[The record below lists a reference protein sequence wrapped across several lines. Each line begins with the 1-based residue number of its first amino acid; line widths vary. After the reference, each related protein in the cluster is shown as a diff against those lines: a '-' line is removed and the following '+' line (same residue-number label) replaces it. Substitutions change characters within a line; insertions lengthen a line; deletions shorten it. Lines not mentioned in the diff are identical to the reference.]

1 MQRREFPLKY
11 YSHWFW
17 AICFSFLLPL
27 GIRAQ
32 DTTKKKAD
40 TSSSLLDINNTK
52 LIKSINKILDTNQKK
67 IKALFY
73 SKAKQIQDKAD
84 STLNSTLKKG
94 GFREIEKPLP
104 YERLLKTKYTL
115 GRRAYQNTVSQFN
128 YLFNAEEEF
137 NENVQKARNEFQD
150 DFTTLINFYDY
161 DLSTTAKH
169 NLDSMVYRCNANIV
183 LHDLR
188 SNYVDDAYLL
198 LAKAYIFHKNFDT
211 AGSILQFI
219 NYSFDEKENGADLL
233 VGSNVK
239 NTKGKF
245 SITTIEKNRLWEN
258 RNVRNESMIWQARN
272 YFETGELNE
281 GMSLLQLLQSDAL
294 LPKRLRPFLNEQMAY
309 GYYLMEVYDKA
320 ATALENALPNAL
332 DDAAKVRWY
341 YLIAQMWQKA
351 DKWKEAYT
359 WYKKAEQAAIN
370 PIVGVY
376 AKIAII
382 TIDSKNAN
390 TPWLDLA
397 YSLEKM
403 TKREKYKPYTDIIYF
418 EMAKLAIQNK
428 AYTKAT
434 AWLIYSIKKNYTNL
448 KQKQKSFELLAN
460 INYDINE
467 YTISTIAYDSLQG
480 VLKTNPNFETI
491 QLRKKWMKE
500 IDLND
505 KIIKIQDT
513 LQYIYDLMPDQQE
526 PFSMA
531 WQKRRN
537 ENKYLHKNLFVDKTI
552 LSSKDNIVETNINAA
567 LLSNYNSTS
576 ANSDFYF
583 DNKSTIQL
591 GKQNFIKKW
600 GERPNVDQW
609 RRKSSPT
616 IAYANK
622 QNGNNNPSQG
632 LGQNSNGP
640 PNTLNK
646 GNATKE
652 NDSLPMTLIKD
663 AIGLSSSMTQWNKAA
678 LSNAQLFL
686 QQLNDFEKAYPIY
699 VRIIKKNIDPVIT
712 ERAMLDLASQYTH
725 DNQQERAD
733 SIIQIVVAKFPFGFY
748 VTKKNEALDK
758 KNKDNSLI
766 NNYKDAYFLT
776 QIGNWDEFLTAIPQ
790 LNAALRG
797 SKWYTPFQFLKVK
810 MYAQQR
816 KDSFAIKLLDTI
828 TGSSRSERIKDKAK
842 NILEQINNRSI
853 TEKYLDTLKIKK
865 GSKELPFILIKE
877 EPNLMIAPS
886 LPLAQDINI
895 TQKKLIN
902 DSSFLTSKPFSNP
915 KNNKPDSNLMF
926 AIDFE
931 NDSLEPHYIALV
943 TNKVSASFVKE
954 IQNALNILN
963 NDEFNKQKLNV
974 TYIQFDET
982 TYIVW
987 IGSFINRTNASSYL
1001 NKIKTRLNKEI
1012 ISFVPTKQYQL
1023 YLMGKSNIIL
1033 IKNRED
1039 LNKYEQ
1045 FMIQHIYKP

>member
-1 MQRREFPLKY
+1 MQRREVPFNY

-17 AICFSFLLPL
+17 AICLSLLLPL
-27 GIRAQ
+27 GTKAQ
-32 DTTKKKAD
+32 DTSKKKED
-40 TSSSLLDINNTK
+40 SSSSLININNTK

-67 IKALFY
+67 IKGLFY
-73 SKAKQIQDKAD
+73 SKANQIQSKAD

-94 GFREIEKPLP
+94 VFREVEKPLP

-137 NENVQKARNEFQD
+137 NENLLKARTDYQD
-150 DFTTLINFYDY
+150 DFTTLISFYDY
-161 DLSTTAKH
+161 ELSTTARH
-169 NLDSMVYRCNANIV
+169 NLDSIVYRCNANIV

-198 LAKAYIFHKNFDT
+198 LAKAYLFHKNFDT

-219 NYSFDEKENGADLL
+219 NYSFDEKENGADLQ
-233 VGSNVK
+233 VGSNLR

-245 SITTIEKNRLWEN
+245 SIATAEKNRLWEN

-272 YFETGELNE
+272 YFEIAELNE

-294 LPKRLRPFLNEQMAY
+294 FPKRLQPFLNEQMAY

-320 ATALENALPNAL
+320 ASALENALPNAL
-332 DDAAKVRWY
+332 DDAAKTRWY

-351 DKWKEAYT
+351 DNWKKAYT

-376 AKIAII
+376 ARIAII

-428 AYTKAT
+428 AYTKAND
-434 AWLIYSIKKNYTNL
+434 WLIYSIKKNSTNV

-460 INYDINE
+460 INYNIDE
-467 YTISTIAYDSLQG
+467 YTISKIAYDSLTN

-491 QLRKKWMKE
+491 QLRKKWMKDIE
-500 IDLND
+500 LND
-505 KIIKIQDT
+505 KIIKVQDT
-513 LQYIYDLMPDQQE
+513 LQYIYDLNSDKQV
-526 PFSMA
+526 PFSTA
-531 WQKRRN
+531 WQTRQN
-537 ENKYLHKNLFVDKTI
+537 ERKINYKNLFVDKMI
-552 LSSKDNIVETNINAA
+552 LSSKDNIPEPNINAT
-567 LLSNYNSTS
+567 LLSNYNSSST
-576 ANSDFYF
+576 NSDFYF
-583 DNKSTIQL
+583 DNKSTIQQ
-591 GKQNFIKKW
+591 GKQTFIKKW

-616 IAYANK
+616 IAYTNK
-622 QNGNNNPSQG
+622 QNGNNNPNQIPV
-632 LGQNSNGP
+632 QNPNGP
-640 PNTLNK
+640 PNGLNK
-646 GNATKE
+646 NNPTKE
-652 NDSLPMTLIKD
+652 NDSLPVVLIKD
-663 AIGLSSSMTQWNKAA
+663 AIGLSISMSDWNKAA
-678 LSNAQLFL
+678 LTNAQLFL

-712 ERAMLDLASQYTH
+712 ERAMLDLASQYIH
-725 DNQQERAD
+725 DNKQESAD
-733 SIIQIVVAKFPFGFY
+733 SIIQIVVSKFPLGFY

-758 KNKDNSLI
+758 KNKDNSLV
-766 NNYKDAYFLT
+766 NNYKEAYFLT
-776 QIGNWDEFLTAIPQ
+776 QIGNWDDFSSNIPQ
-790 LNAALRG
+790 LNASLRG
-797 SKWYTPFQFLKVK
+797 SKWHTPFQFLKVK
-810 MYAQQR
+810 MYAQLR
-816 KDSFAIKLLDTI
+816 KDSIAIKLLDTI
-828 TGSSRSERIKDKAK
+828 ISTSKNERTKDKAK
-842 NILEQINNRSI
+842 NILEDIKNRAV

-865 GSKELPFILIKE
+865 VIKELPFVYVKE
-877 EPNLMIAPS
+877 EANLLITPS
-886 LPLAQDINI
+886 LPLTQEVNI

-902 DSSFLTSKPFSNP
+902 DSSLLSSKSFSNL
-915 KNNKPDSNLMF
+915 KNNKPDSNLIA
-926 AIDFE
+926 AIEFE

-974 TYIQFDET
+974 TYIQFDES

-987 IGSFINRTNASSYL
+987 IGYFGNRANASSYL
-1001 NKIKTRLNKEI
+1001 NKIKPRLSKEI
-1012 ISFVPTKQYQL
+1012 ISFVPSKQYQL
-1023 YLMGKSNIIL
+1023 YVLGKSNIIL
-1033 IKNRED
+1033 IKSQED
-1039 LNKYEQ
+1039 LKKYEQ
-1045 FMIQHIYKP
+1045 FMIHNIYKP